1 MEKINRAKHLFQ
13 KYLDR
18 TASEAE
24 LEEMFKIFE
33 DRTQFSSVYELFEKE
48 WDSQDTEFDLSQLTL
63 EQVRANYRIHQQT
76 DESRSKWS
84 GKWLWWSSGI
94 AAGIIALLIFIWNDQ
109 GEHPIVYETA
119 YGETKKIVLEDHTIV
134 TLNANSRLVWDD
146 EWQQS
151 GIRKVELT
159 GEAFFEVRT
168 IAPTVTGANST
179 DDRLPFQVVTPDL
192 RVNVYGTSFNVESR
206 REKTEVYLESGVVE
220 LELKEI
226 GSKSKSS
233 RSSDAQQETK
243 NSFPD
248 KIMMKPGDAV
258 RYSLSHQSLEQM
270 DNGSKFD
277 NASWT
282 EGSLYFED
290 EKLVTVLQRL
300 EDIYGKKFEV
310 TDTALLNRNVNLGL
324 PFEDWSTVLG
334 VMTLSLEM
342 EIKEANGKIILDRK
356 IE

>member
-1 MEKINRAKHLFQ
+1 MEKFKRARHLFQ

-18 TASEAE
+18 TASDAE
-24 LEEMFKIFE
+24 LEEMFQIFE
-33 DRTQFSSVYELFEKE
+33 DRTQFNSVYELFEKE
-48 WDSQDTEFDLSQLTL
+48 WDSQDIEFDPNHLTL
-63 EQVRANYRIHQQT
+63 EKVRANYQMHQKT
-76 DESRSKWS
+76 GESRSKPF
-84 GKWLWWSSGI
+84 GRWLWWSSGI
-94 AAGIIALLIFIWNDQ
+94 AAGIVALLIFIWNDHGAQ
-109 GEHPIVYETA
+109 PIIYETA
-119 YGETKKIVLEDHTIV
+119 FGETKEIILEDQTIV
-134 TLNANSRLVWDD
+134 QLNANSRLVWDS
-146 EWQQS
+146 EWQKS
-151 GIRKVELT
+151 GIRRAELT

-168 IAPTVTGANST
+168 IATEPGEKSGN
-179 DDRLPFQVVTPDL
+179 DRLPFQVITPDL
-192 RVNVYGTSFNVESR
+192 QVNVYGTSFNVEAR

-220 LELKEI
+220 LQLNEVGQE
-226 GSKSKSS
+226 SKSS
-233 RSSDAQQETK
+233 QSRDTQMERK

-270 DNGSKFD
+270 DNGTKFD

-282 EGSLYFED
+282 EGSLYFEN

-310 TDTALLNRNVNLGL
+310 TDTALLSRNVNLGL

-342 EIKEANGKIILDRK
+342 EIKEMDGKIMLDRK